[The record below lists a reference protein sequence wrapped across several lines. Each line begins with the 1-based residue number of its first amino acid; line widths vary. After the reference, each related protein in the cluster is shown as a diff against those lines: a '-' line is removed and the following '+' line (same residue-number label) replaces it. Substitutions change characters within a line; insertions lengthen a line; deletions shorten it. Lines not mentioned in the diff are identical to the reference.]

1 MSTQASSTMADSD
14 AEQLTMLRESA
25 MDVVQ
30 RGANMKHLRER
41 RGTLPG
47 YDPAYL
53 RQMAE
58 LGWLGLLVPEAHGG
72 LGLGLTEMAALLQE
86 LGKGL
91 MADPL
96 PAVALATRVLVHCP
110 QWAGAGGHLAAL
122 ARGEA
127 LPAVAWQEGLGGI
140 DPAAIS
146 TAAKPEGTGWRLS
159 GRKRFVVG
167 AAGAAGFIVS
177 ARNADACGLF
187 WISKDAPGLSLEH
200 EWRADQTPI
209 GVLALDGVAVAAA
222 DVISAPGV
230 HGLQGLQRAIDE
242 AAVLASAEMLGVMEA
257 SLQMTLAY
265 LRTRV
270 QFGQPIGSFQ
280 ALQHKA
286 ADLYVQQELVRAV
299 LQDALRGLAPG
310 QDALTAASVASRCK
324 ARASDAGLRTLRE
337 VIQLHGAIGYTD
349 EHDAGLYLKRAL
361 ALSAWLGNASA
372 HRARFAA
379 LQEQSATS

>member
-110 QWAGAGGHLAAL
+110 QWAAAGGHLAAL

-140 DPAAIS
+140 DPAS
-146 TAAKPEGTGWRLS
+146 S
-159 GRKRFVVG
+159 
-167 AAGAAGFIVS
+167 
-177 ARNADACGLF
+177 
-187 WISKDAPGLSLEH
+187 
-200 EWRADQTPI
+200 RAW
-209 GVLALDGVAVAAA
+209 
-222 DVISAPGV
+222 
-230 HGLQGLQRAIDE
+230 
-242 AAVLASAEMLGVMEA
+242 ASR
-257 SLQMTLAY
+257 
-265 LRTRV
+265 RTRARRCCRTC
-270 QFGQPIGSFQ
+270 PPSRSP
-280 ALQHKA
+280 ACP
-286 ADLYVQQELVRAV
+286 RWWRT
-299 LQDALRGLAPG
+299 RG
-310 QDALTAASVASRCK
+310 TA
-324 ARASDAGLRTLRE
+324 
-337 VIQLHGAIGYTD
+337 
-349 EHDAGLYLKRAL
+349 
-361 ALSAWLGNASA
+361 
-372 HRARFAA
+372 
-379 LQEQSATS
+379 

>member
-110 QWAGAGGHLAAL
+110 QWAAAGGHLAAL

-209 GVLALDGVAVAAA
+209 GVLALD
-222 DVISAPGV
+222 
-230 HGLQGLQRAIDE
+230 L
-242 AAVLASAEMLGVMEA
+242 
-257 SLQMTLAY
+257 SL
-265 LRTRV
+265 
-270 QFGQPIGSFQ
+270 I
-280 ALQHKA
+280 H
-286 ADLYVQQELVRAV
+286 
-299 LQDALRGLAPG
+299 
-310 QDALTAASVASRCK
+310 
-324 ARASDAGLRTLRE
+324 
-337 VIQLHGAIGYTD
+337 I
-349 EHDAGLYLKRAL
+349 
-361 ALSAWLGNASA
+361 
-372 HRARFAA
+372 
-379 LQEQSATS
+379 